1 MFKEKLALVPNLPG
15 SYQMLDEN
23 GTIIYVGKAKNLHK
37 RVSSYFNR
45 PHTGKTARLVQ
56 DIKDFTYIVA
66 TSEVEAFL
74 IEINLIK
81 KYDPKYNIM
90 LRDDKS
96 YPYIE
101 YIKKPYPRLK
111 ISRYLNIKKKDNKL
125 LFGPYPNAYAARR
138 IVNLLNRLYPL
149 KKCEGNPK
157 EVCLYYHIGECLGY
171 CSKVL
176 DNNKVEQMEHDIL
189 DFLRGN
195 DKILK
200 DKIKE
205 KMQIQSD
212 NMNYEIANE
221 LKQELEYVN
230 IVTEKQKVELHDLV
244 NRDVFGFYYKDGYIS
259 VNTFYLRNGKLVGNK
274 NNIFI
279 CLDDEIDAVEYYIAQ
294 FYIKHEIPKEVIV
307 SSKLNV
313 NVLESIVQTKFI
325 TPVKGLKH
333 GLLKMAEM
341 NAKINYENKF
351 KLLEQDD
358 IRTSGAN
365 DELAKI
371 LNMPHITRI
380 DIFDNSNL
388 FGDFSV
394 SGMVVYINGKPDKN
408 EYRKYKISFDKNDD
422 YHMMQEVIYRRYQR
436 ALVDETKLPDLIIVD
451 GGEIQIGATQEILNE
466 LNLNIKVVGLKK
478 DDKHRTNIL
487 VDSNLN
493 LIPLD
498 MTSNVFHYLT
508 RMQDEVHRFTIN
520 YHREIRSK
528 GSIQSV
534 LDNIEGIGTVRRK
547 ALIKKFGSITK
558 MKDANINELT
568 EILPDNIAVNLK
580 KYLNEFKKDD
590 SNENN

>member
-1 MFKEKLALVPNLPG
+1 
-15 SYQMLDEN
+15 MLDEN

-212 NMNYEIANE
+212 NMNYEVIVVGGGHAGCE
-221 LKQELEYVN
+221 AALASSRKGHKTLLVTGN
-230 IVTEKQKVELHDLV
+230 I
-244 NRDVFGFYYKDGYIS
+244 
-259 VNTFYLRNGKLVGNK
+259 
-274 NNIFI
+274 NNIATMPCNPSI
-279 CLDDEIDAVEYYIAQ
+279 GGSAKGIIVREIDALGGSMGEVADATLIQMKMLNYAKGPAVKSLRAQADKITYPREMLKVLRDDFKGQVQLSIGMTSKDEVEEIVKFFEVTNQAKSRLLIYSCTSGYPVPAKDVALLEINWLYEKYGNEIIKKGIFALITLEENIDKRYPYYIE
-294 FYIKHEIPKEVIV
+294 EIEELEDINVNLDDYKRDFLERVKAYRDKSSLNMDLLIAKGISLYDEISEIDLILNTIGISTKELTFWEKILFLVRLIPLCEDSYNLMELGGNGIGKTKTYSMFSPECEIVQEMLTTELIYNLKDKVKGALDLKEVIV
-307 SSKLNV
+307 
-313 NVLESIVQTKFI
+313 F
-325 TPVKGLKH
+325 
-333 GLLKMAEM
+333 
-341 NAKINYENKF
+341 
-351 KLLEQDD
+351 
-358 IRTSGAN
+358 
-365 DELAKI
+365 
-371 LNMPHITRI
+371 
-380 DIFDNSNL
+380 
-388 FGDFSV
+388 
-394 SGMVVYINGKPDKN
+394 
-408 EYRKYKISFDKNDD
+408 
-422 YHMMQEVIYRRYQR
+422 
-436 ALVDETKLPDLIIVD
+436 
-451 GGEIQIGATQEILNE
+451 
-466 LNLNIKVVGLKK
+466 
-478 DDKHRTNIL
+478 
-487 VDSNLN
+487 
-493 LIPLD
+493 
-498 MTSNVFHYLT
+498 
-508 RMQDEVHRFTIN
+508 DEVNKIKLEGDKEKIDGSRK
-520 YHREIRSK
+520 REPP
-528 GSIQSV
+528 
-534 LDNIEGIGTVRRK
+534 IGCY
-547 ALIKKFGSITK
+547 S
-558 MKDANINELT
+558 
-568 EILPDNIAVNLK
+568 
-580 KYLNEFKKDD
+580 
-590 SNENN
+590 